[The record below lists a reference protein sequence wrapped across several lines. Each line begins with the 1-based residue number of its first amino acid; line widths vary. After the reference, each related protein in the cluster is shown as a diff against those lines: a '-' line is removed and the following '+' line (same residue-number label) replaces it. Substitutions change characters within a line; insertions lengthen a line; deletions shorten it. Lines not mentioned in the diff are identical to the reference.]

1 MPRFFFHL
9 HNDIHAEDS
18 DGVELPD
25 VAAMRDYATANAREL
40 VCASVRRGH
49 LNLGHYLRVTDE
61 DGQEVLK
68 LRFGES
74 LTITS

>member
-9 HNDIHAEDS
+9 HSDVLAEDC
-18 DGVELPD
+18 DGVELPGL
-25 VAAMRDYATANAREL
+25 AAMRDYATGNAREL

-49 LNLGHYLRVTDE
+49 LNLGHYVRVTDE
-61 DGQEVLK
+61 EGQEVLK